1 MPTYKNLSK
10 AVKTFYGVTFLPGEV
25 KSVSGYINNT
35 KFARVSDPVEVPEQ
49 QEIKTVVTTEGKTDI
64 TKPVR
69 EDKSK
74 PTRKYTKKSTTLKE
88 D

>member
-35 KFARVSDPVEVPEQ
+35 KFARISNPVKVSEQ
-49 QEIKTVVTTEGKTDI
+49 QEIKTVVDTEEKTDI
-64 TKPVR
+64 TKPVS
-69 EDKSK
+69 EEKSK
-74 PTRKYTKKSTTLKE
+74 PTRKYKKKSTTLKE